1 MLEGLSA
8 APIPEQTCAMAGRSS
23 NQPEAYQ
30 VRDMEVLCA
39 GDEKDLNRPCVDCG
53 LITGRYCD
61 YCLAATR
68 IPTETW
74 IQNQHTPLCSKCD
87 NKYGKCHFCRG
98 QSWATRPPW
107 RPEPEGEPANQ
118 RAQTPETRF
127 RALDAEQLAQLIAGG
142 VDALS
147 RTTLDEGDIQA
158 FMDGLASVSPDSR

>member
-1 MLEGLSA
+1 
-8 APIPEQTCAMAGRSS
+8 MAGRSS

-30 VRDMEVLCA
+30 VRDMEVLCC

-61 YCLAATR
+61 FCLAVTR
-68 IPTETW
+68 IPTEAW

-87 NKYGKCHFCRG
+87 WKHGKCHFCRG

-107 RPEPEGEPANQ
+107 RPEPEEEPAKQ
-118 RAQTPETRF
+118 RAQRSETRT

>member
-1 MLEGLSA
+1 
-8 APIPEQTCAMAGRSS
+8 MAGRSS

-127 RALDAEQLAQLIAGG
+127 RALNAEQLAQLIAGG
-142 VDALS
+142 MDALS
-147 RTTLDEGDIQA
+147 RTTLDEGDMEA
-158 FMDGLASVSPDSR
+158 FLDGLASVSTEPR